1 LNFKPVKDAFIIAAL
16 KSIPDLKR
24 NPSMMILIGLISSF
38 PLFFILVFG
47 GQVSSGLVGAMI
59 ATISFIG
66 LAAAIG
72 DISFDRYVKIREM
85 IVAMPVSP
93 VAYAMGVAMAPLL
106 ISAPGLVFFM
116 GIAVLLGALP
126 VLSIGWAVASLI
138 LCWAAGSS
146 IGFIIS
152 TYLRKASV
160 YTLNNTANILGL
172 GLVFLP
178 PVYYPEEILG
188 SYAWISMVFPTSN
201 AAGLIRSYAGLTQ
214 LPAETVLLRWL
225 ILVATVVVSIII
237 VSFKTRWREE

>member
-1 LNFKPVKDAFIIAAL
+1 MNFKPVKDALIIASL

-24 NPSMMILIGLISSF
+24 NPSMMVLIGLISSF

-47 GQVSSGLVGAMI
+47 GQISNGLVGAMI

-66 LAAAIG
+66 LAAAIQ

-85 IVAMPVSP
+85 IVAMPVHP
-93 VAYAMGVAMAPLL
+93 VSYAIGVALAPLFV
-106 ISAPGLVFFM
+106 SAPGLVFFM

-126 VLSIGWAVASLI
+126 VLSIGWALASLI

-160 YTLNNTANILGL
+160 YTLNNTANILAL

-178 PVYYPEEILG
+178 PVYYPEELLG
-188 SYAWISMVFPTSN
+188 GYRWISMVFPTSN

-214 LPAETVLLRWL
+214 LPAETVLLRWI
-225 ILVATVVVSIII
+225 ILVATVVISIII